1 MASMRE
7 SAIRNYLSNIDFN
20 KDWSYEIIEQEIQT
34 IVGERPSMDVKYRK
48 DVMLLE
54 GSNRSKEITKLEEVS
69 IVYTDLDNKIK
80 RIKILID

>member
-80 RIKILID
+80 ILID